1 MIHWS
6 MQIPSSYERDV
17 PQTSIHPKT
26 SVMKKIPRCLGIL
39 LTTLVISAGMQSCS
53 KDYFT
58 DPGLPTSV
66 EKDKGTSITAS
77 TMDLPG
83 RTLAAN
89 CFQCHGTNGVAGEL
103 KIAGESAS
111 EIIGELNEMRAK
123 DPRSNIMNVHALA
136 YTTDEIKLIADYFS
150 KQTN

>member
-1 MIHWS
+1 MYEKSKYPTGRLLWFLLFS
-6 MQIPSSYERDV
+6 LMAVSCRKVALTEVDTAAVDDKKKSTSAVASS
-17 PQTSIHPKT
+17 TI
-26 SVMKKIPRCLGIL
+26 
-39 LTTLVISAGMQSCS
+39 
-53 KDYFT
+53 
-58 DPGLPTSV
+58 
-66 EKDKGTSITAS
+66 
-77 TMDLPG
+77 DLPG

-103 KIAGESAS
+103 KIAGESSS

-136 YTTDEIKLIADYFS
+136 YTPDEIKLIADFFS